1 MGRGLPKRRSLHRF
15 GKPRPTRRPS
25 SMITLVIVLSRVRAG
40 FYSPTLVS
48 SNAPKARSD
57 ACCASVRPRIPVIVS
72 RS

>member
-1 MGRGLPKRRSLHRF
+1 MGRCLPKRWSDLRF
-15 GKPRPTRRPS
+15 GKHRPMRRPS

-48 SNAPKARSD
+48 SNAPRARSE
-57 ACCASVRPRIPVIVS
+57 AFCASESLWMPVISS